1 MNPRRRQSPA
11 TAAIYCRISKD
22 RTGAGLGVDRQAR
35 ACQEW
40 ADDHGWK
47 VAEVYSDDDMSAY
60 SGKPRPAYKRMLE
73 DIAESRRDGLI
84 AWHNDRLTRH
94 PRELE
99 ELVEVI
105 ERSGV
110 PIGTVSAGNFDLS
123 NPSGRGIARILGSV
137 ARMEAEHTAE
147 RLQLK
152 HLELAE
158 QGRPAGGGTRPFG
171 FEDDKITIRRPEA
184 KLIKEAA
191 TRILTGETLRAVS
204 ADWNERGVS
213 TVSGV
218 RWEPTTLKRMLVQP
232 RLSGQ
237 REHHGRIVG
246 PAVWKPIL
254 TPEQTTR
261 LRAILEDDGRGIRD
275 RAGSTYL
282 LAGLVYCCACGARM
296 ICRPAHRKNGTKF
309 RRYYCSVDRGG
320 CNKVGISAERTEE
333 FVVEQMHTRHV
344 GPKSKAGGEH
354 VNADK
359 AAEKLAKLEE
369 RKRLLN
375 EMLGV
380 GEMTREE
387 YGTARDRLLKEI
399 TEARRQV
406 EDALAAGSTVEVHG
420 VRINVAAQAAS
431 LREDWETL
439 TTEQRRD
446 VVRRRVEGVTIAPA
460 KKWGVFDAGRVT
472 ITWR

>member
-1 MNPRRRQSPA
+1 V
-11 TAAIYCRISKD
+11 RISKD
-22 RTGAGLGVDRQAR
+22 RTGAGLGVDRQTK
-35 ACQEW
+35 ACRDW
-40 ADDHGWK
+40 ASEHGWT

-60 SGKPRPAYKRMLE
+60 SGKPRPAYKRMLK
-73 DIAESRRDGLI
+73 DITEGRRDGLI

-99 ELVEVI
+99 ELVEVV
-105 ERSGV
+105 ERTGV
-110 PIGTVSAGNFDLS
+110 PIGTVSAGDFDLGTA
-123 NPSGRGIARILGSV
+123 SGKMV
-137 ARMEAEHTAE
+137 ARLLGAVARGEAEHNAE

-152 HLELAE
+152 HLELA
-158 QGRPAGGGTRPFG
+158 QNGRPAGGGTRPFG

-191 TRILTGETLRAVS
+191 TRILSGETLRAVC

-218 RWEPTTLKRMLVQP
+218 KWEPTTLKRMLVQP

-282 LAGLVYCCACGARM
+282 LAGLVYCGACGARM

-333 FVVEQMHTRHV
+333 FVVEQMQTRHV
-344 GPKSKAGGEH
+344 GPKSKAGDASEL
-354 VNADK
+354 ADK

-399 TEARRQV
+399 TEARRRV
-406 EDALAAGSTVEVHG
+406 GDAVAAGSTVEVHG
-420 VRINVAAQAAS
+420 LRVNVAAAAAS
-431 LREDWETL
+431 LLEDWETL
-439 TTEQRRD
+439 TVEQRRD
-446 VVRRRVEGVTIAPA
+446 VVRRRVEAVTIARA
-460 KKWGVFDAGRVT
+460 EKWGVFDAGRVA